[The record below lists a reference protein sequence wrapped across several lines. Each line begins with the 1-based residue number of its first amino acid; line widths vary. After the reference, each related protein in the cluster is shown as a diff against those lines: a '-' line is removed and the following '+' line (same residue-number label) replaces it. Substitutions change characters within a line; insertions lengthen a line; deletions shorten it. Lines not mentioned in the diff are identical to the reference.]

1 MTTSDAILKWLEEN
15 KDWFKPTSIAKKLKI
30 DKGNFSRYM
39 KEGIP
44 EKYLIDIMNIIMPL
58 GFTMDELI
66 AENNKPEVKAKI
78 LAERNEPNASSVS
91 WSTPIIN
98 PEIPPMPQRSDFDN
112 SIDFAAAKNAW
123 KIKYNQ

>member
-1 MTTSDAILKWLEEN
+1 MTTSEAILKWLEEN

-44 EKYLIDIMNIIMPL
+44 EKYLIGIMNIIMPL

-78 LAERNEPNASSVS
+78 LAERNEPNVSSVR